1 MTRTIIGADIPGLLA
16 ACKVEAF
23 KLDLRD
29 DYSIPGEDDA
39 LQRWRRGQRRPGD
52 AEAEGLGP
60 WLDIVRTLTAAGARV
75 RRVRVVTE
83 PTSDYI
89 RFESNTVPMQQAAG
103 EDIRYLPRHH
113 PAAGQLGDR
122 DFWLFDHRQ
131 VLVLNFN
138 PDGTPRPHELHD
150 DPGLIAQHAAL
161 RDLAW
166 EHAIPYADYVDRLE

>member
-1 MTRTIIGADIPGLLA
+1 MTRTITGADIPDLLA

-29 DYSIPGEDDA
+29 SYAISEEDDA
-39 LQRWRRGQRRPGD
+39 FARWRRGEREPGD
-52 AEAEGLGP
+52 AEAEGIGE
-60 WLDIVRTLTAAGARV
+60 WLDIVRALTTAGAKV

-83 PTSDYI
+83 PASDYI
-89 RFESNTVPMQQAAG
+89 RFEATTVPMQQQAG

-113 PAAGQLGDR
+113 EAAGRLGDR
-122 DFWLFDHRQ
+122 DFWLFDQRQ
-131 VLVLNFN
+131 VLLLNFN

-150 DPGLIAQHAAL
+150 APELAAEYAEL

-166 EHAIPYADYVDRLE
+166 RHAIPYDRYADRLE